1 MYRLERMELI
11 GFKSFCDRTEMK
23 FPDGF
28 TVVVGPN
35 GCGKSNLGDALSWV
49 LGEQSVKT
57 LRGARMEDVIFGG
70 TEGRR
75 ALGMAEV
82 TVHLARLGGS
92 GNGSGSE
99 ETADPDVPGNG
110 GADGRADAAE
120 NGTLVVSRRL
130 FRNGESEYLMNGR
143 RCRLRDVHDA
153 LYGTGLG
160 TRGYMVIE
168 QGKVDTILSGK
179 PRERRVLIEEAA
191 GILGYKVKKRAAWLK
206 LEATQNNLLR
216 IRDLVGEVTRQINSL
231 KRQAARARRYR
242 RLQDEARQRNRWLFS
257 HRLLEVEQGQ
267 QQSKVAL
274 QDLTGRETRLAAEL
288 GRASAAAEQRERRHE
303 EMRAELRTA
312 DESLAECSRQADLRE
327 STLERMREQEN
338 AERQRADQLSAEA
351 ESLRAEG
358 ETLSGD
364 AERGAVESLTLAE
377 EAQRAASEATSLD
390 GEFQSALRGLDES
403 SARAEQERRSLF
415 EAIDR
420 ASESRALSASLEENL
435 RSGKSRHE
443 RLTLERAG
451 LRRDADAA
459 QQEAKA
465 LAERF
470 ASRGEDLGR
479 QRQALEEGSRVLRG
493 KDEERERCAH
503 ERAAV
508 AGRLQARDEFRNALA
523 ELERGEILDVG
534 SSAPRIA
541 DFVRTDADV
550 EAAVE
555 AYAEDWLACRV
566 DSDGWQGL
574 QARLRPNGPRYW
586 VPRPRRG
593 ALPSGEST
601 AEGVRLVDRM
611 QINGPHAEAIRAELQ
626 DVMLARDASEALHIA
641 SRHADVDVVALDGTV
656 VTRRGEVFQRQRGA
670 PELGLLGR
678 RRLVRETVEELESLR
693 RAASELEARAAGIE
707 QALQQARDRQR
718 QGSDRLEELGREIA
732 GLEARQAEAE
742 QRHKQIESR
751 ARLLDEEMGNLVV
764 DLERWQHEL
773 EPVREASGMGEELRR
788 SLETSAGSAQAESER
803 RREALGALHTRLQEA
818 RARCAESAQR
828 QAVQAQ
834 KSEALSGRAVDL
846 STRSATL
853 ESESATGRQ
862 KAESLRR
869 EITEANAA
877 LRSALE
883 ERDTKQRERA
893 RFEQQIEELR
903 SGGDAGQAEMRRL
916 QEELDQARNQMRE
929 HEVALARV
937 ESDRQ
942 HLEHECQQELDLAL
956 DAVRP
961 EDGEDFP
968 DHETCAQEVADLRQK
983 LSNLGPVNL
992 LALEEYQELEERH
1005 HFLSGQKEDLEHSI
1019 DSLKQTIQRL
1029 NRRSR
1034 ERFMHAYEQIRQNF
1048 HEMFR
1053 LLFRGG
1059 RAELRLEEGEDVLE
1073 SGLEVNVQPPGKR
1086 LQSIQLLSG
1095 GEKALSAL
1103 ALLFS
1108 IFRYK
1113 PSPFCLLD
1121 EVDAALDESNVERFL
1136 RIVRD
1141 FQNDTQFVL
1150 ITHNKRSMEAADVLY
1165 GVTMEEPG
1173 VSKLV
1178 SVNLS

>member
-11 GFKSFCDRTEMK
+11 GFKSFCDRTELK
-23 FPDGF
+23 FPPGF

-49 LGEQSVKT
+49 LGEQSVRA
-57 LRGARMEDVIFGG
+57 LRGTRMEDVIFGG

-82 TVHLARLGGS
+82 TVHLAQFGGGGS
-92 GNGSGSE
+92 GSGRE
-99 ETADPDVPGNG
+99 QAADLDMSGNG
-110 GADGRADAAE
+110 GDNGRTDATQ

-130 FRNGESEYLMNGR
+130 FRSGESEYLMNGR
-143 RCRLRDVHDA
+143 RCRLRDIHDT

-206 LEATQNNLLR
+206 LEATQSNLLR

-267 QQSKVAL
+267 QQAKLAL
-274 QDLTGRETRLAAEL
+274 QNLTGEETRLAVDL

-303 EMRAELRTA
+303 EMRAELRSA

-327 STLERMREQEN
+327 ATRERMREQES
-338 AERQRADQLSAEA
+338 AERQRAEQLSAEA

-358 ETLSGD
+358 ESLSGE
-364 AERGAVESLTLAE
+364 AARSAIESRTLAD
-377 EAQRAASEATSLD
+377 EAQRAAAEATSLD
-390 GEFQSALRGLDES
+390 RDFQSALRGLNES

-420 ASESRALSASLEENL
+420 ASESRALSVSLEENR
-435 RSGKSRHE
+435 RSGKSRLE
-443 RLTLERAG
+443 RLMLERAG

-459 QQEAKA
+459 QQEVKA
-465 LAERF
+465 LAERG
-470 ASRGEDLGR
+470 ASQAEDLR
-479 QRQALEEGSRVLRG
+479 HQRQALEGGRRVLRE

-508 AGRLQARDEFRNALA
+508 AARLQARDEFRSALA
-523 ELERGEILDVG
+523 ELDQEEIQGVG

-541 DFVRTDADV
+541 DFVHTDADV

-566 DSDGWQGL
+566 DSGGWQGL
-574 QARLRPNGPRYW
+574 RARLRPNGPRYW
-586 VPRPRRG
+586 VPRPRQSARPPGEAAVKG
-593 ALPSGEST
+593 A
-601 AEGVRLVDRM
+601 RLLERM
-611 QINGPHAEAIRAELQ
+611 KVSGPHADAIRAELQ
-626 DVMLARDASEALHIA
+626 DVMLARDASEALQIA
-641 SRHADVDVVALDGTV
+641 SRHADTDVVALDGTV

-678 RRLVRETVEELESLR
+678 RRLVRETGEELESLR
-693 RAASELEARAAGIE
+693 RTANELEAHAAGIE
-707 QALQQARDRQR
+707 QALQQTRDRER
-718 QGSDRLEELGREIA
+718 QESDRLEEMGREVA
-732 GLEARQAEAE
+732 SLEARQAEAD
-742 QRHKQIESR
+742 QRHKQIEGR
-751 ARLLDEEMGNLVV
+751 ARLLDGEMGNLMA
-764 DLERWQHEL
+764 DLERWEREL
-773 EPVREASGMGEELRR
+773 EPAREASGMGEELRR
-788 SLETSAGSAQAESER
+788 SLEASAKSAQAESES
-803 RREALGALHTRLQEA
+803 RRETLGALHTRLQEA
-818 RARCAESAQR
+818 RARCAESEQR

-834 KSEALSGRAVDL
+834 KSETLTGRAADL
-846 STRSATL
+846 STRSRVL
-853 ESESATGRQ
+853 ENESTTCRQ
-862 KAESLRR
+862 KTEALGR
-869 EITEANAA
+869 EITEASAA

-883 ERDTKQRERA
+883 ERDTTQRA
-893 RFEQQIEELR
+893 RARLEQQIEELR
-903 SGGDAGQAEMRRL
+903 SGSDTGQAETRRL
-916 QEELDQARNQMRE
+916 QEELEQARNQMRE

-942 HLEHECQQELDLAL
+942 HLEHECRQELDLAL
-956 DAVRP
+956 DGVRP
-961 EDGEDFP
+961 EDGEDVP
-968 DHETCAQEVADLRQK
+968 DHEICAQELADLRQK

-1005 HFLSGQKEDLEHSI
+1005 QFLTGQKEDLDRSI

-1034 ERFMHAYEQIRQNF
+1034 ERFMHAYEQIRKNF

-1053 LLFRGG
+1053 RLFRGG

-1073 SGLEVNVQPPGKR
+1073 AGLEVSVQPPGKR

-1141 FQNDTQFVL
+1141 FQEHTQFVL